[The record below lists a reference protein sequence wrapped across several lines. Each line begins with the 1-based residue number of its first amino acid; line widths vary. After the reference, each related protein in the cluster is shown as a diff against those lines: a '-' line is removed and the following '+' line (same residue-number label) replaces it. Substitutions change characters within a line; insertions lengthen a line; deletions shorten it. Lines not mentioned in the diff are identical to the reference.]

1 MLSPLAKL
9 ATRATLHY
17 RYEPETSWLEAW
29 RLTLAVP
36 LERRR
41 QYQLALKA
49 LERYDLPGAELRF
62 LSASGNLVFRVEHAG
77 KVYALRIGGPGR
89 RTMDQVRAE
98 LSYGDDLQGTL
109 GIRTPEAVAGRDG
122 QLVQAL
128 PGDDGRTRLVVLFTW
143 MAGEAYGDEPT
154 PHQMELLGRLQAR
167 MHAFALDREPA
178 YARDRHELTIDQALR
193 WTLVHRRGEPV
204 LPDSDWDLVLRM
216 GDYLRERIPDLFARS
231 PKALVHFDLQGGNL
245 LLDGDDLGII
255 DLDDCLTAPVVLG
268 MATALTYTSTKPDA
282 DDLRRA
288 FLAGHAAVHTR
299 AADLEDLLDP
309 AIALIALREVRRVLG
324 WERIT
329 SKPWGP
335 LVLQESL
342 RVLRAM
348 AHRMGVQVEP

>member
-9 ATRATLHY
+9 ATRATLHH

-29 RLTLAVP
+29 RLALSIP

-41 QYQLALKA
+41 QYQLAHQA
-49 LERYDLPGAELRF
+49 VERYDLPGAELRF
-62 LSASGNLVFRVEHAG
+62 LSASGNLVFRIDHDG
-77 KVYALRIGGPGR
+77 HGFALRIGGPGR
-89 RTMDQVRAE
+89 RTVEQVEAE
-98 LSYGDDLQGTL
+98 LAYGNELRSAL
-109 GIRTPEAVAGRDG
+109 GIRTPEAVAGHDG

-143 MAGEAYGDEPT
+143 MTGEAYGDEPT
-154 PHQMELLGRLQAR
+154 PRQMELLGRLQAR
-167 MHAFALDREPA
+167 MHAFALEHEPA
-178 YARDRHELTIDQALR
+178 YARDRHRLTADQALR
-193 WTLVHRRGEPV
+193 WNEVPRTGEPV
-204 LPDSDWDLVLRM
+204 LQDTDWALVQRM
-216 GDYLRERIPDLFARS
+216 GHHLRERIPDLFTRS

-268 MATALTYTSTKPDA
+268 MATALTYTTTKPDA

-299 AADLEDLLDP
+299 AAELEDLLDP